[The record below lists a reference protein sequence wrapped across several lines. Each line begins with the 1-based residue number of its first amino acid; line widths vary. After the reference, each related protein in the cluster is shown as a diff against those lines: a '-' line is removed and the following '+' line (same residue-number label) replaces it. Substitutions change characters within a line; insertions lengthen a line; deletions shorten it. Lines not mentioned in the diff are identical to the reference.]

1 MNDNAGAGGGEGY
14 SLMSIKRERFSL
26 SSYES
31 LLNEAYLQ
39 LAQAWSLWE
48 EPLEVAIAHITRS
61 VSRAM
66 NVQRVGVWL
75 LSDDRITL
83 ELLDLFDSTHD
94 AHSQNVSLRCAD
106 YPAYFSALEASR
118 VIAASDALSDDRTR
132 QYSETYLKP
141 LGIGAMLDATLR
153 KAGKVVGVLCIEH
166 VGGPRLW
173 SEWQKRYA
181 VSVAELVMQRLI
193 HEDTRRNAAYYRDLS
208 SLQQAIFDG
217 AHYAIISTT
226 VDGTILSFNKAA
238 SKMLGY
244 SQHEV
249 VGKLT
254 PEIIHEP
261 DEIRSR
267 ANALSEELGVTIQ
280 PGFEVFVAK
289 TRQGL
294 AEEREWTFIRKDGV
308 RLPVLLSVTALRGE
322 DGSING
328 FLGIASDI
336 TERKQARRA
345 LQEESARYRA
355 LFERAGDSIFLM
367 KADRFVDCNKATL
380 HMFGCSR
387 EQIINATPYR
397 YSPAYQPDGRL
408 SQDKALEKISA
419 AFQGSTQFF
428 EWQHLRYDGSP
439 FDAEVTLNVLE
450 LSGEPHLLATV
461 RDISGRK
468 RVEAEL
474 ADSRQELLA
483 RNESLRL
490 VNELSSRLHRGFD
503 VKTIVEQTLSAL
515 LGMSR
520 TPHVAFYLADRE
532 KRKLSLAASHGFNG
546 ALVQIGADLPLSG
559 SLSGVALAQGR
570 LLASSDFEDDTRLEP
585 KVKAALLNRGFA
597 SGVAIPLIYGEEPLG
612 SINLVYHD
620 RREFSE
626 LEIET
631 LEAIGRTVSLSLAN
645 AQHMTELEYLAHH
658 DSLTRLPNRAVL
670 HAEFGKRLEISKD
683 GVSGALLLLD
693 LDRFKEINDTLGH
706 FVGDALLKQIGP
718 RLESVLDGR
727 DILLCRLGGDEFTLL
742 IGGVRDQSE
751 LADLAQLL
759 LGALKQ
765 SFSIDNMLLELD
777 ASIGIAVYPEDGS
790 DSHALLRSADVAM
803 YEAKSKGCGYE
814 FYDRSLDKHSPERL
828 ALMTELG
835 SAIRQNQLCLHFQPK
850 VDLRSNVITGFE
862 ALVRWQHPRQGLLYP
877 DDFIPMAEVSE
888 LIHNMS
894 REVIHL
900 ALQNNATWRSEG
912 YNFTVAVN
920 LSVRNLVDERCVG
933 VLKEALEIN
942 GVDPGMLELE
952 ITETALMQ
960 DAEGAVKLL
969 GRIADLGIKL
979 SIDDFGTGYSS
990 LAYLRR
996 FPIHALKIDR
1006 VFVRDMLKNEQDAI
1020 IVRSTIALAHN
1031 LNLMVVAEGVED
1043 NETLSALSLM
1053 QCDMAQGYFISKP
1066 KAWESMVPWLSS
1078 NDRWQLAR

>member
-1 MNDNAGAGGGEGY
+1 
-14 SLMSIKRERFSL
+14 MSIEREQLSP

-48 EPLEVAIAHITRS
+48 EPLEVAIAHITGS

-66 NVQRVGVWL
+66 NVQRVSVWL
-75 LSDDRITL
+75 LSDDRSTL
-83 ELLDLFDSTHD
+83 ELLDLFDSEYG
-94 AHSQNVSLRCAD
+94 AHRQKMSLRCAD
-106 YPAYFSALEASR
+106 YPAYFSALDTSR

-193 HEDTRRNAAYYRDLS
+193 HEDARRNATYYRDLS

-217 AHYAIISTT
+217 AHYTIISTT
-226 VDGTILSFNKAA
+226 LDGTILSFNKAA
-238 SKMLGY
+238 SRMLGY
-244 SQHEV
+244 TQHELI
-249 VGKLT
+249 GKLT
-254 PEIIHEP
+254 PEIIHDP
-261 DEIRSR
+261 DEIRGR
-267 ANALSEELGVTIQ
+267 AKELSEELGVTIE
-280 PGFEVFVAK
+280 PGFEVFIAK
-289 TRQGL
+289 VRHGL
-294 AEEREWTFIRKDGV
+294 AEEREWTFIRKDGA
-308 RLPVLLSVTALRGE
+308 RFPVLLSVTALRGE
-322 DGSING
+322 DGSISG
-328 FLGIASDI
+328 YLGIASDI
-336 TERKQARRA
+336 TERKQAQRA
-345 LQEESARYRA
+345 LQDESARYRA

-380 HMFGCSR
+380 QMFGCSR
-387 EQIINATPYR
+387 GQIINETPYR
-397 YSPAYQPDGRL
+397 YSPEYQPDGRL
-408 SQDKALEKISA
+408 SQDKALEKINA
-419 AFQGSTQFF
+419 AFRGSTQFF

-439 FDAEVTLNVLE
+439 FDAEVTLNMVE

-474 ADSRQELLA
+474 AHSRHELLA

-503 VKTIVEQTLSAL
+503 VETIVEQTLSAL

-520 TPHVAFYLADRE
+520 TPHVAFYLLDGE
-532 KRKLSLAASHGFNG
+532 KRRLRLAASHGINET
-546 ALVQIGADLPLSG
+546 LVQLGAVLPLTG
-559 SLSGVALAQGR
+559 SLSGIALSQGR
-570 LLASSDFEDDTRLEP
+570 LLVSTDFGDDPRLEP
-585 KVKAALLNRGFA
+585 AVKAALVKQGFV
-597 SGVAIPLIYGEEPLG
+597 SGVVIPLIYGEEPLG
-612 SINLVYHD
+612 SINLIYNEK
-620 RREFSE
+620 RGFSG

-658 DSLTRLPNRAVL
+658 DTLTRLPNRAVL
-670 HAEFGKRLEISKD
+670 HAEFEKRLAIGKD
-683 GVSGALLLLD
+683 NVFGGALLLLD

-742 IGGVRDQSE
+742 ISDVRDRSE
-751 LADLAQLL
+751 LADLAQRLL
-759 LGALKQ
+759 AALKQ

-777 ASIGIAVYPEDGS
+777 ASIGIAVYPEDGA

-803 YEAKSKGCGYE
+803 YEAKSKGCGFE
-814 FYDRSLDKHSPERL
+814 FYDHSLDKHSPERL
-828 ALMTELG
+828 ALMSELG
-835 SAIRQNQLCLHFQPK
+835 GAIRQNQLCLHFQPK
-850 VDLRSNVITGFE
+850 VDLRSDEITGFE

-877 DDFIPMAEVSE
+877 DNFVPMAEVSE
-888 LIHNMS
+888 LIYNLS
-894 REVIHL
+894 REVIHQ
-900 ALQNNATWRSEG
+900 ALQNNAMWKGEG

-933 VLKEALEIN
+933 VLKEALQIN

-969 GRIADLGIKL
+969 ARIADLGVKL

-1031 LNLMVVAEGVED
+1031 LNLMVIAEGVED

-1053 QCDMAQGYFISKP
+1053 HCDMAQGYFISKP
-1066 KAWESMVPWLSS
+1066 KAWRDIAPWLIS
-1078 NDRWQLAR
+1078 NGRWKFAR

>member
-1 MNDNAGAGGGEGY
+1 
-14 SLMSIKRERFSL
+14 MSIEREQYSPAT
-26 SSYES
+26 SET

-48 EPLEVAIAHITRS
+48 EPLETAIAQIIRS
-61 VSRAM
+61 VSRSM
-66 NVQRVGVWL
+66 NVQRVSVWL
-75 LSDDRITL
+75 LNDDASVLDLL
-83 ELLDLFDSTHD
+83 ELFDSENET
-94 AHSQNVSLRCAD
+94 HSQQMSLCCAD
-106 YPAYFSALEASR
+106 YPAYFAALETSR
-118 VIAASDALSDDRTR
+118 VIAAPDALSDDRTR
-132 QYSETYLKP
+132 QYTETYLKP
-141 LGIGAMLDATLR
+141 LGIGAMLDSTLR

-181 VSVAELVMQRLI
+181 VSVAELIMQRLI

-238 SKMLGY
+238 SRMLGY
-244 SQHEV
+244 SQQELI
-249 VGKLT
+249 GKMT
-254 PEIIHEP
+254 PELIHDPREV
-261 DEIRSR
+261 SNR
-267 ANALSEELGVTIQ
+267 ARELAAELGVTLK

-289 TRQGL
+289 VRQGM
-294 AEEREWTFIRKDGV
+294 AEEREWTFIRKDGT
-308 RLPVLLSVTALRGE
+308 RFPVLLSVTALRDE

-336 TERKQARRA
+336 SERKEARRA
-345 LQEESARYRA
+345 MLEESARYRA

-367 KADRFVDCNKATL
+367 RADRFVDCNKATL
-380 HMFGCSR
+380 HMFGCRR
-387 EQIINATPYR
+387 EQIINETPYR
-397 YSPAYQPDGRL
+397 YSPKYQPDGRL
-408 SQDKALEKISA
+408 SQDKALDKIYA
-419 AFQGSTQFF
+419 AFKGETQFF
-428 EWQHLRYDGSP
+428 EWRHLRYDGAP
-439 FDAEVTLNVLE
+439 FDAEVTLNMVE
-450 LSGEPHLLATV
+450 LDGEPHLLATV

-474 ADSRQELLA
+474 AQSRQELLA

-490 VNELSSRLHRGFD
+490 VNELSTRLHRGFD
-503 VKTIVEQTLSAL
+503 VQTIVDQTLNAL

-520 TPHVAFYLADRE
+520 TPHVAFYVMDDG
-532 KRKLSLAASHGFNG
+532 KRKLRLAASHGFDGVLLEVG
-546 ALVQIGADLPLSG
+546 AELPLSG
-559 SLSGVALAQGR
+559 SLSGAALVQGR
-570 LLASSDFEDDTRLEP
+570 LLASSDFSDDPRLDP
-585 KVKAALLNRGFA
+585 AVKAGLLSGGFA

-612 SINLVYHD
+612 SINLVYRD
-620 RREFSE
+620 KREFG
-626 LEIET
+626 EIEMET
-631 LEAIGRTVSLSLAN
+631 LEAIGRTVSLSLVN
-645 AQHMTELEYLAHH
+645 AQHMTDLEYLAHH
-658 DSLTRLPNRAVL
+658 DTLTGLPNRAVL
-670 HAEFGKRLEISKD
+670 HAEFEKRLEIGKD
-683 GVSGALLLLD
+683 GVSGGALLLLD

-742 IGGVRDQSE
+742 ISSVRDRSE
-751 LADLAQLL
+751 LADLAQRLL
-759 LGALKQ
+759 NALKQ
-765 SFSIDNMLLELD
+765 SFRIDNMLLELD
-777 ASIGIAVYPEDGS
+777 ASIGIAVYSEDGA

-850 VDLRSNVITGFE
+850 VDLRNNEITGFE

-877 DDFIPMAEVSE
+877 DDFVPMAEVSE

-900 ALQNNATWRSEG
+900 ALQNSTMWRSEG

-920 LSVRNLVDERCVG
+920 LSVRNLVDERCVA

-942 GVDPGMLELE
+942 GVDPGTLELE

-979 SIDDFGTGYSS
+979 SIDDFGIGYSS

-1043 NETLSALSLM
+1043 YETLSALSLM

-1066 KAWESMVPWLSS
+1066 ASWQDVAPWLKN
-1078 NDRWQLAR
+1078 NDRWKLAR